1 MLPDRKFPDTVP
13 KTPRPSPEV
22 SLLSVVALFPASFI
36 VLVAF
41 KSISVVSL
49 GRRRPDRADVAG
61 FLPFGVLAFGR
72 SERRLLAPEDEAMAK
87 KQKDIESSG
96 LGGFGWQKSAGP
108 LVGARLF
115 QSEGAGLGWLAL
127 WLTPEWFSSEHF
139 HG

>member
-1 MLPDRKFPDTVP
+1 MRLGVTRGWEAKGFQNERPCSCHVLPDRKCPDTVP

-22 SLLSVVALFPASFI
+22 SLLSVALFPASFI

-41 KSISVVSL
+41 KSISFVSL
-49 GRRRPDRADVAG
+49 GRRRPDRPDVAG

-87 KQKDIESSG
+87 KQKDIEGSG

-108 LVGARLF
+108 LVGA
-115 QSEGAGLGWLAL
+115 QVV
-127 WLTPEWFSSEHF
+127 PI
-139 HG
+139 